1 MHHMANGTGRRG
13 MVSATVVSW
22 PHSPPLPLF
31 QSQSVGVLQR
41 VYIHA
46 EIFSEFWVQQGDVGC
61 KQSYQNVQWISS
73 STRHDKW
80 CWLWTEFQ
88 WISSSARLDRWC
100 WLSTE
105 LPKMFSE
112 FQVPQDMTSD
122 VGCEQNYQNFQ
133 WISSSARLDRW
144 CWLSTELPKMFSE
157 SPSPCYFFIPSSRFN
172 SNVVFIPFYFHI
184 LYS

>member
-1 MHHMANGTGRRG
+1 MANGTGRRG

-73 STRHDKW
+73 SARHDKW
-80 CWLWTEFQ
+80 CWLWTELPKFSVNFKFSKAGQVMLVINRVTKNVQ
-88 WISSSARLDRWC
+88 WI
-100 WLSTE
+100 
-105 LPKMFSE
+105 
-112 FQVPQDMTSD
+112 PQS
-122 VGCEQNYQNFQ
+122 
-133 WISSSARLDRW
+133 L
-144 CWLSTELPKMFSE
+144 L
-157 SPSPCYFFIPSSRFN
+157 
-172 SNVVFIPFYFHI
+172 PFYSLLTFQFQCRIYPFLFPHI
-184 LYS
+184 ILVTIGKPQTTQMHTMQILTVQNQPSLIYKYCST